1 MFRAHNF
8 SAGPAVLPLEV
19 VEQTSKAALDYN
31 GLGMSIMEMSHRS
44 KEFEAV
50 IKEAQA
56 DCLKLMELSNQDYS
70 VLFLGGG
77 ASMQFAMVAMNFMH
91 KKVDYVNTGVWAT
104 KAYKEAKIIATEGI
118 EVNEIASSSDKNF
131 NYIPQN
137 IAYSK
142 DADYC
147 HITTNNTI
155 YGTEWREL
163 PNTGSVP
170 LIVDMSSDLFAQRYD
185 FSKCSLIYA
194 GAQKN
199 IGPSGVTL
207 VVIKNSFMETANS
220 KLPTMLKYVTHAKE
234 DSMFNTPPCLPIF
247 VVNRTFKWI
256 MKQGGIDAIQSNNI
270 IKANYIYDKI
280 DSRNDFYKGSVVN
293 PKDRSL
299 MNITFNLPSEDLE
312 NKFINEAKALNMIGL
327 KGHRLVG
334 GVRASTYNALP
345 NESAISLSEFMEQFY
360 QNNK

>member
-8 SAGPAVLPLEV
+8 NAGPGVLPLEV

-44 KEFEAV
+44 KEFDAV

-56 DCLKLMELSNQDYS
+56 DCLKLMELSDKDYT

-77 ASMQFAMVAMNFMH
+77 ASLQFAMLAMNFMH

-104 KAYKEAKIIATEGI
+104 KAYKEAKIIASEGI
-118 EVNEIASSSDKNF
+118 EVYEVASSKDKNF
-131 NYIPQN
+131 NYIPKN
-137 IAYSK
+137 INYSK

-155 YGTEWREL
+155 YGTEWRAL
-163 PNTGSVP
+163 PEVGNVP

-185 FSKCSLIYA
+185 FSKCDLIYA

-207 VVIKNSFMETANS
+207 VVIKNSFMDTANTN
-220 KLPTMLKYVTHAKE
+220 LPTMLKYSTHANE
-234 DSMFNTPPCLPIF
+234 ESMFNTPPCLPIF

-256 MKQGGIDAIQSNNI
+256 MKQGGLDAIQSNNI
-270 IKANYIYDKI
+270 IKAAYIYDKI
-280 DSRNDFYKGSVVN
+280 DSRNDFYKGAVAN
-293 PKDRSL
+293 TEDRSL
-299 MNITFNLPSEDLE
+299 MNITFNLPSEELE
-312 NKFINEAKALNMIGL
+312 NKFISEAKALNMIGL
-327 KGHRLVG
+327 KGHRSVG

-345 NESAISLSEFMEQFY
+345 NESAKALSEFMEEFY
-360 QNNK
+360 QKNK

>member
-19 VEQTSKAALDYN
+19 IEQTSKAALDYN

-44 KEFEAV
+44 KDFEA
-50 IKEAQA
+50 IIQEAQA
-56 DCLKLMELSNQDYS
+56 DCLKLMGLSSEDYS

-77 ASMQFAMVAMNFMH
+77 ASLQFAMVAMNFMH

-104 KAYKEAKIIATEGI
+104 KAYKEAKIIANEGM
-118 EVNEIASSSDKNF
+118 EVNEIASSQDKNF
-131 NYIPQN
+131 NYIPKN
-137 IAYSK
+137 ITYST

-163 PNTGSVP
+163 PDTGNVP
-170 LIVDMSSDLFAQRYD
+170 LIVDMSSDLFAQKYD

-207 VVIKNSFMETANS
+207 IVIKNSFLETANQ
-220 KLPTMLKYVTHAKE
+220 KLPTMLKYSTHTKE
-234 DSMFNTPPCLPIF
+234 GSMFNTPPCLPIY

-256 MKQGGIDAIQSNNI
+256 MKQGGLEAIEANNI
-270 IKANYIYDKI
+270 IKANYIYDAI
-280 DSRNDFYKGSVVN
+280 DSMNDFYKGAVAN
-293 PKDRSL
+293 KEDRSL
-299 MNITFNLPSEDLE
+299 MNITFNLPSEELE
-312 NKFINEAKALNMIGL
+312 NKFISEAKSLNMSGL
-327 KGHRLVG
+327 KGHRSVG

-345 NESAISLSEFMEQFY
+345 NESAIALSEFMKEFY
-360 QNNK
+360 KNNK